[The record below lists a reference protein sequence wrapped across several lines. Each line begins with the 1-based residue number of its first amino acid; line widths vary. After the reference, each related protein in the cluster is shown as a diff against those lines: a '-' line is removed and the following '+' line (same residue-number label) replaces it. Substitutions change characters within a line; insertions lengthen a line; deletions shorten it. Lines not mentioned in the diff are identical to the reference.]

1 MKILIIKRD
10 KIGDMLLMTP
20 MLEHLRQCR
29 PQAEIH
35 VLANDYNAWV
45 VAGNPHIDHLWVYP
59 RTRHAGRLRPLAA
72 IREWLLTRQLRRMR
86 FDVVIAAG
94 GVVSPRAI
102 KRALRLGG
110 QRTIAYCPPESPDAR
125 GLSDPLPLPRTL
137 HEVEAN
143 LALLRPLGI
152 EPPATPIWPR
162 FAPPEHFI
170 RAGRTWVEA
179 QGLTQG
185 FVVIGINARREKR
198 KPTMAQIAAWS
209 QAILERWGLPT
220 VLVWQPGA
228 WESKLYP
235 GDDARIA
242 DLIAAPPPHIHPF
255 RSEDDVMPVL
265 GMLWHAHLTIVP
277 DGGLAHLAS
286 LSPGGVLALFAET
299 DVSPHPDNW
308 RPYAPRGIYLE
319 AKRAVAELSDQQVL
333 DAIAPLIASYQ
344 RPGEALN

>member
-20 MLEHLRQCR
+20 MLEHLHNSL
-29 PQAEIH
+29 PDAEIH

-45 VAGNPHIDHLWVYP
+45 VQGNPFIDHLWIYP
-59 RTRHAGRLRPLAA
+59 RTRHAGRLRPMAA
-72 IREWLLTRQLRRMR
+72 IKEWLLTLKLRAMR
-86 FDVVIAAG
+86 FDAVIAAG

-110 QRTIAYCPPESPDAR
+110 KRTIAYCDPSSADAK
-125 GLSDPLPLPRTL
+125 GLTDPRPLPRHL
-137 HEVEAN
+137 HEVDAN
-143 LALLRPLGI
+143 LALLEPLGI
-152 EPPATPIWPR
+152 TAPTDTLWPR
-162 FAPPEHFI
+162 FQPTEEVIAQ
-170 RAGRTWVEA
+170 GKTWVAA
-179 QGLTQG
+179 QGLEKG
-185 FVVIGINARREKR
+185 FVVIGVNARREKR
-198 KPTMAQIAAWS
+198 KPTMTQITAWS
-209 QAILERWGLPT
+209 SAIFERWHLPT
-220 VLVWQPGA
+220 VLVWQPGD

-242 DLIAAPPPHIHPF
+242 EFVTSPPAHIHPF

-265 GMLWHAHLTIVP
+265 GMLWHANFTIVP

-286 LSPGGVLALFAET
+286 MSPGGVLALFAET

-319 AKRAVAELSDQQVL
+319 AEKSVSELSDVQVL
-333 DAIAPLIASYQ
+333 DAITPLIESH
-344 RPGEALN
+344 P